1 MLLAVFAIVIF
12 YGELKMIESRQI
24 KGFLKK
30 LDELYGKKEVIAP
43 IVFRDADIL
52 IQNPLSGGKNAV
64 RYEVMDTLIETEHY
78 FLLFTKE
85 WQITIIAKDGMDS
98 GEKDRFLKMMEEK
111 MPGLKRKYGK
121 K

>member
-1 MLLAVFAIVIF
+1 
-12 YGELKMIESRQI
+12 MIESKQI

-30 LDELYGKKEVIAP
+30 LDELYGKKEVIAA

-64 RYEVMDTLIETEHY
+64 RYEVMDTLSETEHY

-98 GEKDRFLKMMEEK
+98 GRKRQVLENDGRKDA
-111 MPGLKRKYGK
+111 GLKEKVWK
-121 K
+121 EIIQNICKMEKIQK